1 MSGISSVARPLSHR
15 PPLAPRTTTS
25 LTSSTL
31 SGSITAS
38 PQALTALQVNPGL
51 PDNVMKQV
59 EQAVTSALQ
68 KSKPTDDPTTVI
80 HDAIEAVLKKNRGSL
95 SQSSPTNPDDK
106 DADGTQRLFNQTLQ
120 AYGIS
125 PQQFR
130 AQLASAVHQL
140 TGNHPSVSSFPP
152 GVVLDTSA

>member
-1 MSGISSVARPLSHR
+1 MSAISSLVRPLGHR
-15 PPLAPRTTTS
+15 PPLPARTTTS

-31 SGSITAS
+31 SGLITAS
-38 PQALTALQVNPGL
+38 PQALTALQSNPGF
-51 PDNVMKQV
+51 PDSVMKQV
-59 EQAVTSALQ
+59 EEAVTSALQ

-95 SQSSPTNPDDK
+95 SQPSTTTPDDK

-120 AYGIS
+120 AYGVS
-125 PQQFR
+125 PPQFR

-140 TGNHPSVSSFPP
+140 TGSHSSVSSFPS